1 MSEAYND
8 VISEISSMDQTISQE
23 NLPRGTV
30 MAAILERA
38 KDLLRQQKKPD
49 PNAGA
54 GDGTGEGTESGAL
67 ASDLLEEE
75 TD

>member
-1 MSEAYND
+1 
-8 VISEISSMDQTISQE
+8 
-23 NLPRGTV
+23 